1 VQNVTAQSQ
10 PRTLSLAM
18 TSFGQ
23 PIVVPSQAVTAAEAG
38 AIDERMV
45 REMER
50 RRQAQPE
57 RRQSGGPSLAPANE
71 RRRICA
77 FCHQTGDHRTPTQ
90 CLRALER

>member
-1 VQNVTAQSQ
+1 MGS
-10 PRTLSLAM
+10 S
-18 TSFGQ
+18 GQ
-23 PIVVPSQAVTAAEAG
+23 PILASDQRAVTAAEAG

-57 RRQSGGPSLAPANE
+57 RRQGLGSSLPRADE

-77 FCHQTGDHRTPTQ
+77 FCHQTGDHHTPAQ